1 MASMDR
7 ILNPRPVLPASRQL
21 FSDRALK
28 AMIVPLLIEQL
39 LQLVVGIADTMMV
52 SYAGEATVS
61 GVSLDTMIYTI
72 FIYLFTAVATG
83 AAVIVSQYIGRGDRD
98 SANLAASQGFHIAAV
113 LSLACTALTLV
124 FGNAVLSRLYAHVD
138 GAVMSACQ
146 IYLRIVALSF
156 PANAIYNAGA
166 ALYRSMGKTRTTMF
180 VSAGM
185 NLLNVIGNAI
195 GVFVLKAGAA
205 GVAWP
210 TTISWIFAAIVMTA
224 LCFNEKNDVFVRL
237 GDMLRLKRDMAG
249 RILRIAV
256 PNTAE
261 QVLFQLAKVVL
272 GSLIAT
278 FGTSQIAA
286 NGIGQTLWSLAACM
300 CTSMSPVF
308 ITVVG
313 QCMGAGDT
321 EAAAWY
327 MRKLTR
333 LSLLLSALWNAL
345 VLLLVPA
352 KRPGAAAGARDIAA
366 VRRDPG
372 DPPYHLGHRHHPQ
385 HLRWPGA
392 ALRHAAVLR
401 AARRRR
407 RAIQPVVVAAVH
419 RRVPHRAVL
428 HTGSGAEYGHRGHRL
443 GHGAGLVP
451 EGPAGR
457 AALPQREMEGQAG
470 HLTGYPFTPI
480 PAAAT
485 ACPRRGECGRSR

>member
-1 MASMDR
+1 MDQL
-7 ILNPRPVLPASRQL
+7 LNPRPILPADRQV
-21 FSDRALK
+21 FSNRALK
-28 AMIVPLLIEQL
+28 AMIVPLLVEQL

-83 AAVIVSQYIGRGDRD
+83 AAVIVSNYIGRGDRE
-98 SANLAASQGFHIAAV
+98 SANLAASQGFHIAGV
-113 LSLACTALTLV
+113 LSLACLGLTLL
-124 FGNAVLSRLYAHVD
+124 FGDALLSRLYAHVD
-138 GAVMSACQ
+138 GAVMSACRV
-146 IYLRIVALSF
+146 YLRIVALSF

-166 ALYRSMGKTRTTMF
+166 ALYRSMGRTRTTMY

-185 NLLNVIGNAI
+185 NLMNVIGNAI

-210 TTISWIFAAIVMTA
+210 TTLSWWFAAVAMTG
-224 LCFNEKNDVFVRL
+224 LCFNGKNEVFVRL
-237 GDMLRLKRDMAG
+237 GDMLRLKWDMAR
-249 RILRIAV
+249 RILRVAV
-256 PNTAE
+256 PNAAE

-313 QCMGAGDT
+313 QCTGAGDT
-321 EAAAWY
+321 LAAEWY

-352 KRPGAAAGARDIAA
+352 ILPLYAVTAETRRYIWIIVIIHNIFAGLVQPFAM
-366 VRRDPG
+366 PLSSG
-372 DPPYHLGHRHHPQ
+372 
-385 HLRWPGA
+385 
-392 ALRHAAVLR
+392 LR
-401 AARRRR
+401 AAGDV
-407 RAIQPVVVAAVH
+407 QFSLWSSLLCTVVVRTALSFALGLWLKLGIVGIAWAMVLDWCLKALLDVL
-419 RRVPHRAVL
+419 RFRSGKWKEKRV
-428 HTGSGAEYGHRGHRL
+428 
-443 GHGAGLVP
+443 
-451 EGPAGR
+451 
-457 AALPQREMEGQAG
+457 
-470 HLTGYPFTPI
+470 I
-480 PAAAT
+480 
-485 ACPRRGECGRSR
+485 

>member
-1 MASMDR
+1 MVR
-7 ILNPRPVLPASRQL
+7 VLNPKPALPMDRQL
-21 FSDRALK
+21 FSNNALK

-83 AAVIVSQYIGRGDRD
+83 AAVIVSQYIGRGDKQN
-98 SANLAASQGFHIAAV
+98 ANLAASQGFHIAGV
-113 LSLACTALTLV
+113 TSLIGLVLTLL
-124 FGNAVLSRLYAHVD
+124 FGNAVLAKLYARVD
-138 GAVMSACQ
+138 GEVMSACQ

-166 ALYRSMGKTRTTMF
+166 ALYRSMGRTRTTMF

-185 NLLNVIGNAI
+185 NLMNVIGNAI

-237 GDMLRLKRDMAG
+237 ADMLQPKKAMTG
-249 RILRIAV
+249 RILHIAL
-256 PNTAE
+256 PNAAE

-300 CTSMSPVF
+300 CTSMNPVF

-313 QCMGAGDT
+313 QCIGAGDT
-321 EAAAWY
+321 DAAAWY

-333 LSLLLSALWNAL
+333 LSLLLSTLWNAL
-345 VLLLVPA
+345 VLLFVPA
-352 KRPGAAAGARDIAA
+352 ILPLYA
-366 VRRDPG
+366 VTPETLH
-372 DPPYHLGHRHHPQ
+372 YIWVIVIIHNIF
-385 HLRWPGA
+385 A
-392 ALRHAAVLR
+392 ALVQPFAMPLSSGLR
-401 AARRRR
+401 AAGDV
-407 RAIQPVVVAAVH
+407 QFSLWSSLLCTVVFRTILSFALGLWMGMGIIGIVWAM
-419 RRVPHRAVL
+419 VL
-428 HTGSGAEYGHRGHRL
+428 DWCL
-443 GHGAGLVP
+443 K
-451 EGPAGR
+451 
-457 AALPQREMEGQAG
+457 ALLDVLRFKSNKWKNMQV
-470 HLTGYPFTPI
+470 I
-480 PAAAT
+480 
-485 ACPRRGECGRSR
+485 